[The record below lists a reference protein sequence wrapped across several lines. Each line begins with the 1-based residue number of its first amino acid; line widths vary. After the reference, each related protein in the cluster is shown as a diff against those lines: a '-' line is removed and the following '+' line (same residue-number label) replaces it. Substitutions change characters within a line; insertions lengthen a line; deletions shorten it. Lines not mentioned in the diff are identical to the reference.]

1 MSASRHVVFSL
12 LFAVLAASALFGAC
26 GPTTPPCARI
36 KCDRPKQ
43 CNPTSGVCEL
53 PAGYDGGAGGGTA
66 ADAGLACEPGCT
78 GATPVCDT
86 ATGRCVQCLTAAQ
99 CACPTPLCSANVCQ
113 PDAEDAGVIVPSDT
127 CATAPTALACGPK
140 TFDVSVNLFSTNTN
154 VQTACAAPDA
164 GGGDVVFNVLLGVAS
179 DVRVTVS
186 PGPGGAQP
194 VAALRTQ
201 CSTDVDLACVDSGG
215 LVASFRARRLQP
227 GPYSFVLQGYD
238 RSGSGPTLAK
248 VEVLPPT
255 GSTNETCLQAQ
266 PLALDGGTNRV
277 DLIDADDDV
286 QLSCNPTPRSPDLFY
301 RFTLPQASD
310 VIINAVGSGPQ
321 LPVMAL
327 WTGRACRLPPVQPAC
342 STSTS
347 PTGRLIARRLN
358 AGDYTL
364 VVETPGPVTLGR
376 LELSA
381 TAGPASVPPSND
393 TCALPRD
400 LVFPA
405 GLNETSASVDTS
417 LGTDASAATCGG
429 AGSPDQVFRLSVTTT
444 GTYTFTATPEAGS
457 GGAPVLSL
465 RKATCDAMTVEQC
478 AAAPALDQAATF
490 TATLAPDTYYL
501 WLDSTQPATAGR
513 VTLTVRR

>member
-1 MSASRHVVFSL
+1 MSASRHVVVSL
-12 LFAVLAASALFGAC
+12 LSGLLAASALIGAC

-36 KCDRPKQ
+36 KCDAPKQ
-43 CNPTSGVCEL
+43 CNPTSGACEL

-66 ADAGLACEPGCT
+66 ADAGLACTPACT
-78 GATPVCDT
+78 GNTLCDPKS
-86 ATGRCVQCLTAAQ
+86 GRCVQCLTAAQ
-99 CACPTPLCSANVCQ
+99 CACPTPVCLSNLCQAD
-113 PDAEDAGVIVPSDT
+113 PDDAGVIVPTDT
-127 CATAPTALACGPK
+127 CASAPTAIACGPK
-140 TFDVSVNLFSTNTN
+140 TFDVSVNLLSANSN
-154 VQTACAAPDA
+154 VQAACAAPDA
-164 GGGDVVFNVLLGVAS
+164 GGGDVVFTVLLGVAS
-179 DVRVTVS
+179 DVRVSVS

-201 CSTDVDLACVDSGG
+201 CTADVDLACVDSGG
-215 LVASFRARRLQP
+215 LVGTFRARRLQP

-266 PLALDGGTNRV
+266 QLALDGGSTRV

-310 VIINAVGSGPQ
+310 VVVNAVGSGPQ

-327 WTGRACRLPPVQPAC
+327 WTGRTCRLPPVQPVC
-342 STSTS
+342 TTST
-347 PTGRLIARRLN
+347 TTAGRLVARRLN

-364 VVETPGPVTLGR
+364 VVETPGPVSLGR
-376 LELSA
+376 MELLA

-400 LVFPA
+400 LLFPA
-405 GLNETSASVDTS
+405 GMNEASASVDTS
-417 LGTDASAATCGG
+417 LGTDDSSATCGG
-429 AGSPDQVFRLSVTTT
+429 GGSPDQVFRLSVSTT

-457 GGAPVLSL
+457 GGAPVVSL
-465 RKATCDAMTVEQC
+465 RKGTCNAMTVEQC
-478 AAAPALDQAATF
+478 AAAPALDQPATF
-490 TATLAPDTYYL
+490 TATLAPDVYYL
-501 WLDSTQPATAGR
+501 WLDATQPATAGR